1 MPTNKQTEFLL
12 DAGVALNERL
22 KGELQ
27 LLVDERNEA
36 NVLARTLKSRLDHTT
51 NAYRE
56 LEAYADKLKAAET
69 QYHQEIEDA
78 KQKAAANID
87 AAHKR
92 ADAMEEVALGL
103 ERALEQMHRL
113 CDELNRLDCKHRGQ
127 ARTPSLTALRIAT
140 VAKASYLAR
149 YIREGEQRSA

>member
-1 MPTNKQTEFLL
+1 MNNHTDFLL
-12 DAGVALNERL
+12 DAGAALNERL

-36 NVLARTLKSRLDHTT
+36 NVLARTLKSKLDHITS
-51 NAYRE
+51 AYRE
-56 LEAYADKLKAAET
+56 MEKFTDKLKAAET
-69 QYHQEIEDA
+69 QFHQEIEDA

-92 ADAMEEVALGL
+92 ADAMEQVALDL

-113 CDELNRLDCKHRGQ
+113 CDDLNRLDCKHRGQ
-127 ARTPSLTALRIAT
+127 ARTPSLTALQIAT
-140 VAKASYLAR
+140 EAKASYLAR